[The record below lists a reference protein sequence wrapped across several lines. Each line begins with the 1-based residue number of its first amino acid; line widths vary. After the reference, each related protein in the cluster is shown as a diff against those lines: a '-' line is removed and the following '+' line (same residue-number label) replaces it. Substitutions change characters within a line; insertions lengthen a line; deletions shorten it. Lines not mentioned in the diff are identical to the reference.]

1 MYCNAGKDSCN
12 TFEARCNSTKDAC
25 IMQRIYIR
33 RHFLYLRLKSVKE
46 LVNYNTRKTMKQKQ
60 KLKRWSGVLIALGV
74 LGSSFTSCSSIKK
87 GNDLPVV
94 GKSVALFDYF
104 NYKGEDDV
112 YISNPLPG
120 DDYFYN
126 PILPGWYSD
135 PSICTNGEGDY
146 FLAVSTFTYY
156 PVVPLF
162 HSKDLVNWKQVGH
175 ILNRPSQLVNMEG
188 QHVSGGIFAPAISY
202 NPHNKTYYMVTTN
215 VGVGNFFVKTQDPFG
230 EWSDPIMLPEVTGI
244 DPSFFFDEDGK
255 AYLVN
260 NDDAP
265 DNKPE
270 YSGHRTIRVQEFD
283 VNADKT
289 VGPRKI
295 LVNKGARPEDK
306 PIWIEGPHLYKING
320 NYFLMSAEGG
330 TAGWHS
336 EVIFRGDSPTGKFTP
351 WKNNPILTQRQ
362 LDAERPNPVT
372 CAGHAD
378 LVQTREGDWW
388 AVFLACRPINNTFE
402 NLGRETFMMPVK
414 WSEDGFPYMTQG
426 DDLVPVIVR
435 REGVKRDESATFG
448 NFEMNDG
455 FDGQTLGMEWMT
467 LRAPATGL
475 YSLSQ
480 TPGYLT
486 LKCDSVSASE
496 KKVPAFI
503 CRRLQHHKFEC
514 STRMLFCPQSKAEQ
528 AGILLFKDE
537 KHQYFLAVGRDDQG
551 ECISLRQIGDGESKV
566 LASVRLDDGGVLTDL
581 KVVSRGT
588 HYDFYY
594 ARQEGV
600 WNVLCRNV
608 DAGYLSTATAGGFT
622 GTTIGM
628 YATLK

>member
-1 MYCNAGKDSCN
+1 MYCNANKDSCN

-156 PVVPLF
+156 PGVPLF

-230 EWSDPIMLPEVTGI
+230 EWSDPIMLPEVGGI

-255 AYLVN
+255 AYIVN

-265 DNKPE
+265 DYKPE
-270 YSGHRTIRVQEFD
+270 YSGHRTIRIQEFD
-283 VNADKT
+283 VKSDKT
-289 VGPRKI
+289 IGPRKI
-295 LVNKGARPEDK
+295 LVNKGVHPEEK
-306 PIWIEGPHLYKING
+306 PIWIEGPHMYKING
-320 NYFLMSAEGG
+320 KYFLMDAEGG
-330 TAGWHS
+330 TSTWHS
-336 EVIFRGDSPTGKFTP
+336 EVIFRSDSPMGTFTP
-351 WKNNPILTQRQ
+351 WTKNPILTQRH
-362 LDAERPNPVT
+362 LSAERPNPIT

-378 LVQTREGDWW
+378 LIQTKEGDWW
-388 AVFLACRPINNTFE
+388 AVFLACRPINNKFE
-402 NLGRETFMMPVK
+402 NLGRETFLMPVR

-426 DDLVPVIVR
+426 NETVPLILKR
-435 REGVKRDESATFG
+435 TGVKRDASVTFG
-448 NFEMNDG
+448 NFEEIED
-455 FDGQTLGMEWMT
+455 FDNASLGMQWIT
-467 LRAPATGL
+467 LRAPATEL
-475 YSLSQ
+475 YSLSD
-480 TPGYLT
+480 TPGFLT
-486 LKCDSVSASE
+486 LKCADVSAAE
-496 KKVPAFI
+496 KDTQCA
-503 CRRLQHHKFEC
+503 RSARL
-514 STRMLFCPQSKAEQ
+514 
-528 AGILLFKDE
+528 LLF
-537 KHQYFLAVGRDDQG
+537 AVVCSIINSNLLPVCCLILPMKRIRLV
-551 ECISLRQIGDGESKV
+551 CYCLKMKSISI
-566 LASVRLDDGGVLTDL
+566 
-581 KVVSRGT
+581 
-588 HYDFYY
+588 
-594 ARQEGV
+594 
-600 WNVLCRNV
+600 
-608 DAGYLSTATAGGFT
+608 YLQ
-622 GTTIGM
+622 
-628 YATLK
+628 

>member
-1 MYCNAGKDSCN
+1 MVCG
-12 TFEARCNSTKDAC
+12 
-25 IMQRIYIR
+25 
-33 RHFLYLRLKSVKE
+33 
-46 LVNYNTRKTMKQKQ
+46 LVN
-60 KLKRWSGVLIALGV
+60 
-74 LGSSFTSCSSIKK
+74 
-87 GNDLPVV
+87 
-94 GKSVALFDYF
+94 
-104 NYKGEDDV
+104 
-112 YISNPLPG
+112 G

-156 PVVPLF
+156 PGVPLF

-215 VGVGNFFVKTQDPFG
+215 VGAGNFFVKTQDPFG

-336 EVIFRGDSPTGKFTP
+336 EVIFRGDSPTGKFIP

-551 ECISLRQIGDGESKV
+551 ECISLRQIGDGESKM

-594 ARQEGV
+594 ARQEAV